1 MYDPPATHSSPHL
14 EMVREGLRFPPQR
27 ELPIG
32 LAAPCCYTISALL
45 NEWRHGVKETEGKE
59 SLTGNKDKR
68 ST

>member
-1 MYDPPATHSSPHL
+1 MYEPPATHPSPHL
-14 EMVREGLRFPPQR
+14 EMFKQASDSPQR

-45 NEWRHGVKETEGKE
+45 NEWRHGVKETVGKE